1 MERRR
6 KYVVAAGE
14 CVIDPENQKA
24 QAEKRAAFISLL
36 RADKPPIFT
45 PEHPKNVL
53 VQHLKAFQNTLTIL
67 EENGCKN
74 ARELTAFELLTKM
87 EFYQNRNEKTPDE
100 TQPT

>member
-1 MERRR
+1 M
-6 KYVVAAGE
+6 
-14 CVIDPENQKA
+14 
-24 QAEKRAAFISLL
+24 
-36 RADKPPIFT
+36 
-45 PEHPKNVL
+45 
-53 VQHLKAFQNTLTIL
+53 KAFQNTLTIL

>member
-1 MERRR
+1 MDRQSVSRMERRR

-14 CVIDPENQKA
+14 CVIDPKTKKA

-53 VQHLKAFQNTLTIL
+53 VQL
-67 EENGCKN
+67 ESLSK
-74 ARELTAFELLTKM
+74 
-87 EFYQNRNEKTPDE
+87 YPDHIGRKWL
-100 TQPT
+100 QKCPRAYRL